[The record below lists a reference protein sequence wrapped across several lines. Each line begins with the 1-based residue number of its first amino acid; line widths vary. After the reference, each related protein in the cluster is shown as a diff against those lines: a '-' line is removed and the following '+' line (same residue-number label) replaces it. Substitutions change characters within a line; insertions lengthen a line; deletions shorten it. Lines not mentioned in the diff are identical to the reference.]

1 MDVSLVRWHI
11 ANAAGTELPLI
22 SMESRILKY
31 SSLVWNILNKLFPGR
46 KVPRGRTE
54 SAVPPL
60 DSTLALPFLERR
72 DCGVEECINFA
83 GLPGWVG
90 CEMGVIF

>member
-1 MDVSLVRWHI
+1 M
-11 ANAAGTELPLI
+11 G
-22 SMESRILKY
+22 SRILKY

-60 DSTLALPFLERR
+60 DSTLALLFWERR

-83 GLPGWVG
+83 DLPGWVG
-90 CEMGVIF
+90 CEVGKEEDQRMVFKKDVI

>member
-1 MDVSLVRWHI
+1 
-11 ANAAGTELPLI
+11 
-22 SMESRILKY
+22 MESRILKY

-60 DSTLALPFLERR
+60 DSTLELPFLERR

-90 CEMGVIF
+90 CEMRVGCSAGFAGYKSGILGKFID

>member
-1 MDVSLVRWHI
+1 M
-11 ANAAGTELPLI
+11 
-22 SMESRILKY
+22 
-31 SSLVWNILNKLFPGR
+31 SLVWNILNKFFPGR

-83 GLPGWVG
+83 YSLGWAAPFFDDENNKNYCNFVA
-90 CEMGVIF
+90 F